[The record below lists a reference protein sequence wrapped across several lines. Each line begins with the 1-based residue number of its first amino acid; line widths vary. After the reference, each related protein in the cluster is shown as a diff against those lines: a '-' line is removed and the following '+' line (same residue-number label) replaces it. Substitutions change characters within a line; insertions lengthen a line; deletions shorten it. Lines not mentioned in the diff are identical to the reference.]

1 MQRAPWG
8 RVVAL
13 AVVLA
18 STVPV
23 FAQER
28 GLRIVPLTRDG
39 WVYVSVTLADG
50 FTDEVRAAIRSGLKT
65 TFTYTV
71 DLQLD
76 VPIWRDRR
84 IATST
89 VASSVVFDNLERR
102 YTVVRL
108 LDGRGS
114 ETFQTEDEGVVKQW
128 MTDMVKL
135 QLFRTALLEANRDYY
150 VRVSA
155 TARPSGGSLLWPFSS
170 GTSGQTKFTFIR

>member
-1 MQRAPWG
+1 MRWG
-8 RVVAL
+8 RICALVAAL
-13 AVVLA
+13 AA
-18 STVPV
+18 TVPV
-23 FAQER
+23 VAQEH

-39 WVYVSVTLADG
+39 WVYVSVSLADG
-50 FTDEVRAAIRSGLKT
+50 FTDEVRAAIKSGLKT

-84 IATST
+84 VGTST
-89 VASSVVFDNLERR
+89 VTSSVVFDNLERR
-102 YTVVRL
+102 YTVARL
-108 LDGRGS
+108 VDGRGS

-128 MTDMVKL
+128 MTEMVKL
-135 QLFRTALLEANRDYY
+135 QLFRTTLLEPNRDYY